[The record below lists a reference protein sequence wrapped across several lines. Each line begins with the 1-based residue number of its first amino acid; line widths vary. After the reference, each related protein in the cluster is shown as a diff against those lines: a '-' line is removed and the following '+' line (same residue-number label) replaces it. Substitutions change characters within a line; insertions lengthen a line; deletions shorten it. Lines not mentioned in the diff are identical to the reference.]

1 MVNGFPITI
10 EKLFLMKYL
19 SKKTVLIIFSGKMVQ
34 CILNFGWDIRNGLNK
49 AGTLQILSLS
59 EQITFNPFAFKILQC
74 VYMSPFVN
82 LSEDG

>member
-1 MVNGFPITI
+1 
-10 EKLFLMKYL
+10 
-19 SKKTVLIIFSGKMVQ
+19 MVQ
-34 CILNFGWDIRNGLNK
+34 CILNFGWDTRNGLNK
-49 AGTLQILSLS
+49 ARTLQILSLS